1 VSVGLVWAA
10 VIIYVLIATAVAF
23 LARGRGHNL
32 GGMADYYIW
41 NRSMGGVLAALSYA
55 ATTYSAFM
63 LVGLAGL
70 TYAGG
75 VGALGL
81 EMVYFSGLVL
91 VTIFGP
97 RFLLV
102 GKKYGYVTPSEMLG
116 DRYESRAVAV
126 VMALAS
132 CVFLIPYSAVQL
144 AGIGYLL
151 QGATEGAIPFAV
163 GTLLATALAIT
174 FALVAGIRSVAWTDA
189 LQMVVMIVT
198 ASVAVL
204 LVVDGLGGFGELFGR
219 VSEEHPGWL
228 SVPGDGYFS
237 FSVFLGLTLPWFFF
251 SLSNP
256 QVSQR
261 LFMLGTMRNLRRMLL
276 GFLVLGFV
284 YTLVAVL
291 WGFAAL
297 VRFPDLESADL
308 ASPSLLAS
316 DLVPSLVAVIIM
328 VGILAAAIT
337 TIDSILLTLS
347 SMVARDV
354 YGTRT
359 GVDESRQLTVGKIV
373 IPLIAVLAFLFAG
386 LQLDLIAVL
395 AVSSSAGLLVTV
407 PAIVGAFFWRR
418 GTAAGVL
425 SSVAAGGLLVAF
437 LEISQMRPLGQASGV
452 WGLLSATVLYVGVSL
467 LTKAPERKAQEFMDY
482 LHDTLRD
489 KGDGSFDGFAF
500 AASVAPV
507 GA

>member
-1 VSVGLVWAA
+1 MSVGLVWAA
-10 VIIYVLIATAVAF
+10 VVIYVLIATGVAF
-23 LARGRGHNL
+23 LARGKGRSYT
-32 GGMADYYIW
+32 GMADYFIW
-41 NRSMGGVLAALSYA
+41 NRSMGGILAALSYA

-75 VGALGL
+75 VGALGF
-81 EMVYFSGLVL
+81 EMIYFSGLIL
-91 VTIFGP
+91 VAFFGP
-97 RFLLV
+97 RFLLA
-102 GKKYGYVTPSEMLG
+102 GKRFGYVTPSEMVG

-126 VMALAS
+126 VVALAS

-151 QGATEGAIPFAV
+151 QGATEGAIPFTV
-163 GTLLATALAIT
+163 GTLIATALAIT

-189 LQMVVMIVT
+189 LQMVIMILT

-204 LVVDGLGGFGELFGR
+204 LVVSSLGGFGEFFGR
-219 VSEEHPGWL
+219 ISEEHPGWL
-228 SVPGDGYFS
+228 SVPGGGYFT
-237 FSVFLGLTLPWFFF
+237 FGVFLGLTLPWFFF

-276 GFLVLGFV
+276 GFLVLGFI

-297 VRFPDLESADL
+297 VVFPNLESADL

-316 DLVPSLVAVIIM
+316 DLVPPVVAVITI

-354 YGTRT
+354 YGART
-359 GVDESRQLTVGKIV
+359 GIQESRQLTVGKVV
-373 IPLIAVLAFLFAG
+373 IPIIAVLALLFAG

-407 PAIVGAFFWRR
+407 PAIIGAFFWRR

-425 SSVAAGGLLVAF
+425 ASVVVGGALVVY
-437 LEISQMRPLGQASGV
+437 LEISQTKPLGLASGI
-452 WGLLSATVLYVGVSL
+452 WALLVSVVLYVGVSL
-467 LTKAPERKAQEFMDY
+467 LTRAPEHRATQFMDY
-482 LHDTLRD
+482 LDDALRD
-489 KGDGSFDGFAF
+489 KGA
-500 AASVAPV
+500 V
-507 GA
+507 